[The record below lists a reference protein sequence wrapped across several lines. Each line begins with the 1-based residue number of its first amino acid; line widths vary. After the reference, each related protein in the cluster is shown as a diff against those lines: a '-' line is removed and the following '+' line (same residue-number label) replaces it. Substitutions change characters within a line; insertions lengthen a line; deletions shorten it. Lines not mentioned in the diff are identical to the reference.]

1 MIMKT
6 ASFFIFC
13 LFIFNSVLAQVGP
26 EFLWMEENPGL
37 AREKYQLYKDAMI
50 MEDYKAAV
58 DPLNW
63 LLENNPEL
71 NKAIY
76 IEGVTIYTQLEKKE
90 TDKLLKE
97 HYQNKILDLYE
108 TRIKY
113 YKEEADVLRRMGR
126 VAYNFWVK
134 RDDPEKWD
142 KIYKLYSRILTLNKA
157 NTPRYQM
164 KILMQASVNNFKKG
178 EISQDEVFKEYGEI
192 TEVIESGLAES
203 SETSKEKW
211 EELEEEI
218 TSLLLHVVEDKC
230 RFVNEHWKEI
240 IEAQPERLNISKM
253 AVLLLNKG
261 NCDDNSLY
269 LNALENLFLSEQK
282 LKWAELISR
291 EYLKEKNYKNALVW
305 KQKAMMAEDLSD
317 SKKLELLFDQAKI
330 HNQEGDKYKARELSL
345 EALKIS
351 EQSGSSALRKNIYSF
366 IGDLYMGSGEEC
378 YDNSSK
384 VQSRLCYI
392 KAYEMYALAG
402 NSTKMDEASQQF
414 PHINDIFSEG
424 RKERDIIQIDC
435 WIGGTVELKKR
446 P

>member
-90 TDKLLKE
+90 TDKFLKE
-97 HYQNKILDLYE
+97 HYQNKILELYE

-192 TEVIESGLAES
+192 
-203 SETSKEKW
+203 
-211 EELEEEI
+211 
-218 TSLLLHVVEDKC
+218 
-230 RFVNEHWKEI
+230 
-240 IEAQPERLNISKM
+240 
-253 AVLLLNKG
+253 
-261 NCDDNSLY
+261 
-269 LNALENLFLSEQK
+269 
-282 LKWAELISR
+282 
-291 EYLKEKNYKNALVW
+291 
-305 KQKAMMAEDLSD
+305 
-317 SKKLELLFDQAKI
+317 
-330 HNQEGDKYKARELSL
+330 NQ
-345 EALKIS
+345 
-351 EQSGSSALRKNIYSF
+351 LRPF
-366 IGDLYMGSGEEC
+366 
-378 YDNSSK
+378 
-384 VQSRLCYI
+384 
-392 KAYEMYALAG
+392 
-402 NSTKMDEASQQF
+402 
-414 PHINDIFSEG
+414 
-424 RKERDIIQIDC
+424 
-435 WIGGTVELKKR
+435 
-446 P
+446 